1 MSDALRG
8 GRRRRRG
15 RRRTRNHRYPTS
27 PRGSNRQRADGKDG
41 RGKTTNN
48 GSAKKKKNFI
58 KAEKRRTTPII
69 STGGSDGSSSDA
81 VARRQSDEKTR
92 NLSHSEGASTEAALR
107 DVVLKTMSENNDNNN
122 NNNQE
127 EEEEEED
134 VEMGRSLRQENAEG
148 EKNDGPSS
156 SAKSCGGSVDGL
168 MKAAAARRENRPAM
182 SENYSNDM
190 NNSNDN
196 CFGAFDLDDFMADFV
211 PPEMSNVLK
220 ESDAKEGSV
229 EEKQRGGVII
239 RT

>member
-15 RRRTRNHRYPTS
+15 RRRARNHRHHIPAD
-27 PRGSNRQRADGKDG
+27 RNRHQRADGKDG

-92 NLSHSEGASTEAALR
+92 NRLGDEAEGASTEAALR
-107 DVVLKTMSENNDNNN
+107 DVVLKTMSENNNNN

-148 EKNDGPSS
+148 EKNDGPSA
-156 SAKSCGGSVDGL
+156 SAKSFGGSVDGL
-168 MKAAAARRENRPAM
+168 MKAAAARREYRPAM

-196 CFGAFDLDDFMADFV
+196 CFDAFDLDDFMADFV

-220 ESDAKEGSV
+220 ESGP
-229 EEKQRGGVII
+229 
-239 RT
+239 